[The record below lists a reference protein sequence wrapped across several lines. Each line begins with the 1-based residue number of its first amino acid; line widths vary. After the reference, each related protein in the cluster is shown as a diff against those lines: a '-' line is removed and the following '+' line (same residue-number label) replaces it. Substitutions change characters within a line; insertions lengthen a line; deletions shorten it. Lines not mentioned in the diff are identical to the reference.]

1 MRIHIGARQVQ
12 LKTFVDIAGW
22 SGAALIL
29 GSYALISSGKLNPR
43 SALYQ
48 WLNVAGAIGFI
59 INSGWNGAWPS
70 AGLNIVWLG
79 IAIVALTR
87 IRGRAAG

>member
-1 MRIHIGARQVQ
+1 MQ
-12 LKTFVDIAGW
+12 LKTLVDIAGW
-22 SGAALIL
+22 TGAVLIL

>member
-1 MRIHIGARQVQ
+1 LQ

-22 SGAALIL
+22 CGAALIL
-29 GSYALISSGKLNPR
+29 GSYALISSGKLQPR

-48 WLNVAGAIGFI
+48 WMNVVGAIGFI

-70 AGLNIVWLG
+70 AGLNVVWLG
-79 IAIVALTR
+79 IAVVAMTR
-87 IRGRAAG
+87 NRRRTTP

>member
-1 MRIHIGARQVQ
+1 LQF
-12 LKTFVDIAGW
+12 KTFVDIAGW
-22 SGAALIL
+22 TGTVLVL
-29 GSYALISSGKLNPR
+29 GSYALISSGKLQPR

-48 WLNVAGAIGFI
+48 WMNLVGAIGLA

-79 IAIVALTR
+79 IAILAMRRNRRPATPSGRLTR
-87 IRGRAAG
+87 

>member
-1 MRIHIGARQVQ
+1 LQ

-29 GSYALISSGKLNPR
+29 GAYGLISAGKLQPR

-48 WLNVAGAIGFI
+48 SMNLAGAIGFI

-70 AGLNIVWLG
+70 VGLNVVWLG
-79 IAIVALTR
+79 IAFVAMMRRPRRTPPSVTR
-87 IRGRAAG
+87 E

>member
-1 MRIHIGARQVQ
+1 MQ

-22 SGAALIL
+22 SGTVLVL
-29 GSYALISSGKLNPR
+29 GSYALISSGKLQPR

-48 WLNVAGAIGFI
+48 WMNLVGAVGLA

-79 IAIVALTR
+79 IAIFAMRRNHVSATP
-87 IRGRAAG
+87 